1 MTLEVIS
8 PTAALLDGRYVLE
21 DRVGRGGM
29 ATVYRAEDTRLG
41 RTVAIKMI
49 HEGDSLLGS
58 ADRAHTEKALL
69 ASLSHPSLVTLFDA
83 QLDPGRPQYLVM
95 EFVDGPTLAERL
107 ATGPIPPVHL
117 ARIVRDLA
125 EGLAAVHAAGIVH
138 RDVKPSNVL
147 MAHTGGRDG
156 GRWSAKLADF
166 GIAYSLDDA
175 QRATRPGVV
184 LGTLTYMAPE
194 QLTDKDPGTPVD
206 VFALG
211 LIALEALTGEPGYPA
226 LGSGRAA
233 AVARVTH
240 PPTIAEHVDSGWRDL
255 IERMTR
261 LEPSERPTAAE
272 VARAARALARRD
284 GGTDETPLFAPGAAA
299 GMNAS
304 AAESPAESA
313 AAAAEAGAAG
323 AAAAGAADDMT
334 TDLTAVLPQA
344 GKAPSRLRRRMLLG
358 AGAVAAVGALATTA
372 AMLNPVAVDGI
383 ARMSAETVV
392 RAPIA
397 PAVTEDTT
405 PDAGVTQ
412 PSTPVESVSEE
423 NDKAP
428 GNSGKSG
435 ESGNSGPS
443 ENSGKGAEKKAEN
456 AGKSGG
462 DKGNGK

>member
-21 DRVGRGGM
+21 DRVGKGGM

-41 RTVAIKMI
+41 RIVAIKMI

-83 QLDPGRPQYLVM
+83 QLDPGRPRYLVM
-95 EFVDGPTLAERL
+95 EFIDGPTLADRL

-125 EGLAAVHAAGIVH
+125 EGLAAVHGAGIVH

-147 MAHTGGRDG
+147 MAQTGAR

-166 GIAYSLDDA
+166 GIAYSLDDD
-175 QRATRPGVV
+175 RRVTTPGVV

-211 LIALEALTGEPGYPA
+211 LIALEALTGESGYPP
-226 LGSGRAA
+226 LSSGRAA
-233 AVARVTH
+233 AVARVMH
-240 PPTIAEHVDSGWRDL
+240 PPTIAEHVDEGWRDL

-261 LEPSERPTAAE
+261 LEPSERPTAEE

-284 GGTDETPLFAPGAAA
+284 SAMADSTPLFAPEAGTVSAGSPAGSAGA
-299 GMNAS
+299 GTTAS
-304 AAESPAESA
+304 AAP
-313 AAAAEAGAAG
+313 GR
-323 AAAAGAADDMT
+323 T
-334 TDLTAVLPQA
+334 TEQTAVLPQA
-344 GKAPSRLRRRMLLG
+344 AREPSRVRRRVLFG
-358 AGAVAAVGALATTA
+358 AGALAAVGALATTA

-383 ARMSAETVV
+383 PRMSAETVV
-392 RAPIA
+392 RTLPGTDEAVAEPVAPEPAA
-397 PAVTEDTT
+397 PVQNGSTDVETAVDPSAPVDPSDITGT
-405 PDAGVTQ
+405 AG
-412 PSTPVESVSEE
+412 
-423 NDKAP
+423 NA
-428 GNSGKSG
+428 
-435 ESGNSGPS
+435 
-443 ENSGKGAEKKAEN
+443 GKGAEKKAEN
-456 AGKSGG
+456 AGPGNNNG
-462 DKGNGK
+462 NDKGNGKNK